1 MQLDA
6 PDGLLQEI
14 FEKSSL
20 EIVLKRAGIFF
31 FFLTGTGDWMNR
43 LHNLVSLAEH
53 SDGRSEEL

>member
-6 PDGLLQEI
+6 PDGLLQEM

-20 EIVLKRAGIFF
+20 EIVLKRA
-31 FFLTGTGDWMNR
+31 GTGDWMNR

-53 SDGRSEEL
+53 NDGRSEGL